1 MTPGLLQG
9 KRRKKDDDNNGC
21 DLETN
26 GSYQGGVADEDEL
39 EGENYAL
46 DMTSNSLSAKKKIC
60 QRPPPPELTT
70 FKTESGNLIFIFRL
84 HFEE

>member
-9 KRRKKDDDNNGC
+9 KRRKKDDDSNGC

-26 GSYQGGVADEDEL
+26 GPYQGGVADEDEL

-46 DMTSNSLSAKKKIC
+46 DMTSNSLSAKKIC
-60 QRPPPPELTT
+60 HRHPSPELTP
-70 FKTESGNLIFIFRL
+70 FETESGNLIFIFRL